1 MSNNTNKNF
10 LSIWS
15 PLKVFNFRIF
25 WAGMS
30 LSTIAFWM
38 QNIIATS
45 LMISWT
51 NGDALMLSFVQT
63 ALFLPAMVLSLPFGI
78 LADIIDRRK
87 FLIFSQLWMM
97 LPPILISVLVFTK
110 LESPILLL
118 LATAMLS
125 IGNAMKLPCQ
135 SAFLVSLTEKKLMS
149 YSIALNS
156 MSVNGGR
163 VIGPA
168 MAGFL
173 LPILGPSSLLAA
185 NSLVYFI
192 YIIILIRLHSKLKK
206 IKLSQPELL
215 KKVSE
220 IINYT
225 SQTKT
230 YKMILLRGGLYFCTW
245 STILGVIP
253 LILEDP
259 KDFGFLYGLFGTG
272 AVLGA
277 SLYGILSNLFSKT
290 TGINIG
296 ICLHGL
302 ILYFLSSTEIFFIL
316 GLMMLLMGVTSFF
329 IMTSLQVSA
338 QIKFPDEIRG
348 RGLALITTVFMG
360 ATALSSPFWGYL
372 TNFLSPHTTLKLAS
386 LFAIFFALTLSR
398 NKIS

>member
-1 MSNNTNKNF
+1 
-10 LSIWS
+10 
-15 PLKVFNFRIF
+15 
-25 WAGMS
+25 MS
-30 LSTIAFWM
+30 LSTITFWM

-110 LESPILLL
+110 LEIPILLL

-192 YIIILIRLHSKLKK
+192 
-206 IKLSQPELL
+206 
-215 KKVSE
+215 
-220 IINYT
+220 
-225 SQTKT
+225 
-230 YKMILLRGGLYFCTW
+230 
-245 STILGVIP
+245 
-253 LILEDP
+253 
-259 KDFGFLYGLFGTG
+259 
-272 AVLGA
+272 
-277 SLYGILSNLFSKT
+277 
-290 TGINIG
+290 
-296 ICLHGL
+296 
-302 ILYFLSSTEIFFIL
+302 
-316 GLMMLLMGVTSFF
+316 
-329 IMTSLQVSA
+329 
-338 QIKFPDEIRG
+338 
-348 RGLALITTVFMG
+348 
-360 ATALSSPFWGYL
+360 
-372 TNFLSPHTTLKLAS
+372 
-386 LFAIFFALTLSR
+386 
-398 NKIS
+398 